1 MKNRKFIVAVLA
13 IGTALFVMPQN
24 SDAQI
29 LKGLGKKIKEKV
41 EQAEKTANT
50 STSAANQNQNKNQN
64 QNQQGVAN
72 ASNASSAG
80 INGEKAGGYKP
91 SDGVVVSYGK
101 TGRED
106 ITPRFVLE
114 GEEKGVYDES
124 KGEYVKFTPKPQ
136 PWYIETENSDEYGDG
151 VGGNLMKGKV
161 TATFANGVLTIKGTG
176 KMNGYGSEPRP
187 WFAVK
192 DQIVAVVV
200 EAPLKNIG
208 EGAFLG
214 CINLKSVKLPVG
226 LCEIG
231 ASAFESCTSLQ
242 SITIP
247 KTVQEIDSK
256 AFANCPAN
264 ITVVPGNEEYKS
276 AGGVLFSSNQL
287 LSCPTSKAGDYVVPE
302 GITYLASGAFKYCKG
317 LTSVTLPSTMKNWN
331 YLSFGACENLKTVI
345 SKQKDPS
352 LIYAYEDT
360 FLGVDL
366 KKVTLII
373 PSGTKEA
380 YLKLGAPFK
389 WFGTIVEQ

>member
-1 MKNRKFIVAVLA
+1 MHRFLRDWVRKLKRRLSRPRKLKYFTQCNENR
-13 IGTALFVMPQN
+13 
-24 SDAQI
+24 
-29 LKGLGKKIKEKV
+29 IK
-41 EQAEKTANT
+41 
-50 STSAANQNQNKNQN
+50 SNQR
-64 QNQQGVAN
+64 VAN
-72 ASNASSAG
+72 ASNASAAG

-231 ASAFESCTSLQ
+231 G
-242 SITIP
+242 
-247 KTVQEIDSK
+247 
-256 AFANCPAN
+256 PAHLN
-264 ITVVPGNEEYKS
+264 L
-276 AGGVLFSSNQL
+276 VLPFSQL
-287 LSCPTSKAGDYVVPE
+287 R
-302 GITYLASGAFKYCKG
+302 
-317 LTSVTLPSTMKNWN
+317 
-331 YLSFGACENLKTVI
+331 
-345 SKQKDPS
+345 
-352 LIYAYEDT
+352 
-360 FLGVDL
+360 
-366 KKVTLII
+366 
-373 PSGTKEA
+373 
-380 YLKLGAPFK
+380 YLKLFK
-389 WFGTIVEQ
+389 KLIPRRLQIARQI